1 MALQQFGEFFIDVD
15 GKGIAQCFSYSF
27 HDFLQ
32 RSQELTKLG
41 ATLILDGR
49 LFPSTGGGYHAFYQ
63 LPIDKDHKLDF
74 KYTFKYWNLSDPKMR
89 EWKRFKDQNPL
100 VGTDYEVWTEK
111 QGVADRIKFSP
122 CRGDA
127 KWMTKGSTLLSK
139 IVKEGSKFW
148 DEAGKKIGKDLS
160 IQDIDTMFGQ
170 NSGRRSTASEK
181 NFSQLLGGN

>member
-63 LPIDKDHKLDF
+63 LPVDKEEEPVIAESVVIPPAEL
-74 KYTFKYWNLSDPKMR
+74 NVSDVKSVLPDI
-89 EWKRFKDQNPL
+89 E
-100 VGTDYEVWTEK
+100 
-111 QGVADRIKFSP
+111 
-122 CRGDA
+122 A
-127 KWMTKGSTLLSK
+127 KHGEQKGAARK
-139 IVKEGSKFW
+139 PGRP
-148 DEAGKKIGKDLS
+148 AGRK
-160 IQDIDTMFGQ
+160 
-170 NSGRRSTASEK
+170 A
-181 NFSQLLGGN
+181 